1 MDEANDNLDEVK
13 DENYE
18 LDGGLVKLEDLM
30 PPLQREA
37 INKGL
42 KIFIFENSEIKE
54 FFNSKRDDV
63 GVILLAKNKD
73 NALFNL
79 KNLRKC
85 YLVKI

>member
-30 PPLQREA
+30 PLLQREA

>member
-18 LDGGLVKLEDLM
+18 LDGGLFKLEDLM
-30 PPLQREA
+30 PLLQREA

>member
-1 MDEANDNLDEVK
+1 MNEANDNLDEVK

-30 PPLQREA
+30 PLLQREA

-63 GVILLAKNKD
+63 GVILLARNKD

>member
-1 MDEANDNLDEVK
+1 MNEANDNLDEVK

-30 PPLQREA
+30 PLLQQDA

-79 KNLRKC
+79 KNLRRC

>member
-1 MDEANDNLDEVK
+1 MNEANDNLDEVK

-30 PPLQREA
+30 PLLQREA

>member
-30 PPLQREA
+30 PLLQREA

-73 NALFNL
+73 NAFFNL

>member
-30 PPLQREA
+30 PLLQRDA

>member
-1 MDEANDNLDEVK
+1 MNEANDNLDEVK

-30 PPLQREA
+30 PLLQREA

-79 KNLRKC
+79 KNLRRC